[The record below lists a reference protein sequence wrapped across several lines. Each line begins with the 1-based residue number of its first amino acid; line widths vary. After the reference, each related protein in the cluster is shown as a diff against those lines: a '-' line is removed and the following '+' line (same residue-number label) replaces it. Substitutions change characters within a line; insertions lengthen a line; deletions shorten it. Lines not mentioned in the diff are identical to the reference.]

1 MNIHEWQMLL
11 VTFVPVSCSVLPVPQ
26 DLALLAKG
34 ARSYQTC
41 RDEIEQRWKRHRKV
55 QVGADMVH
63 MCMSIQWICRTW
75 SYTSHQQVYAVLPS
89 GEPTYP
95 TWGKGTSCSFIFKG
109 ALGKGYVSFPEGI
122 LPTCTVFGEC
132 FFKEFS
138 DFPLIFFQTNLL
150 DHDNALPKHAC
161 FWCVCVCISGQQV
174 WVCMPYTA
182 GW

>member
-109 ALGKGYVSFPEGI
+109 ALGKGYVSSQDGNTLITCQVGTMTMNFEPLNHALVEKHFLNGI
-122 LPTCTVFGEC
+122 NIYIYTHGVFIERERFLKIHL
-132 FFKEFS
+132 FF
-138 DFPLIFFQTNLL
+138 IFT
-150 DHDNALPKHAC
+150 
-161 FWCVCVCISGQQV
+161 
-174 WVCMPYTA
+174 YT
-182 GW
+182 